1 MGYGSAEG
9 SQRKVVMS
17 AEILELGKKPISD
30 ATPTGVPSRD
40 DPAYEAL
47 TAEFRKLELPELPP
61 VDWGAAIKH
70 SSDLLGNKSKDV
82 LAAVYLAI
90 ALFERD
96 GYDGLAVGLTV
107 LHDLSSTYWDAM
119 HPERVRPRQSA
130 FQYLGDRGAKRVK
143 LRGAIGASRSTL
155 EALVERANQLDALVS
170 EKLEG
175 GSQLLSELQRAL
187 RDVLDETAPAA
198 AAAPAPGAAP
208 SAAPAPSFSGASAPM
223 PGAVGSEDEFDRA
236 VQAIRP
242 VLRAIGE
249 FKRTSNPRDPMA
261 YRLPRIASWIAL
273 KQSPP
278 STGGAT
284 TIPAPQPPDTFAK
297 LEGRIAA
304 LQWAGVLEET
314 EGRVGTSVFWLDLH
328 YFAWSA
334 LRGMGAD
341 FNPAAEAVAGEVR
354 GLLQRLPELPTL
366 TFAGGMPL
374 ASDATRSWIQDTV
387 MAAPGGGGG
396 GGTARSGMALAL
408 ATETAEPEGLA
419 EARERATALAA
430 EGKLTEAVRLFEAG
444 AARAIRARERAA
456 WRVAVARLCADA
468 SRHDVALAQLE
479 ALQDDLQSTT
489 LEAWDPELASQMLR
503 LLLTARQKALP
514 AGAAAP
520 EDQQK
525 TRELLRRLARL
536 DAAAALEFQRPAQ
549 A

>member
-1 MGYGSAEG
+1 
-9 SQRKVVMS
+9 MS

-47 TAEFRKLELPELPP
+47 TAEFRKLELPELPA
-61 VDWGAAIKH
+61 VDWGGAIKH
-70 SSDLLGNKSKDV
+70 ASDLLGGKSKDV

-96 GYDGLAVGLTV
+96 GYDGLATGLTV
-107 LHDLSSTYWDAM
+107 LHDMSATYWDTM

-143 LRGAIGASRSTL
+143 MRGATGASRATL
-155 EALVERANQLDALVS
+155 EALVASANQLDALVS
-170 EKLEG
+170 AKLEG
-175 GSQLLSELQRAL
+175 GSQLLSDLQRAL

-198 AAAPAPGAAP
+198 AAAPAP
-208 SAAPAPSFSGASAPM
+208 SAAASASSASSFSSASAPM
-223 PGAVGSEDEFDRA
+223 PSAVGSEDEFDRA
-236 VQAIRP
+236 VQAVRP
-242 VLRAIGE
+242 ALRSIGE

-278 STGGAT
+278 NTGGAT
-284 TIPAPQPPDTFAK
+284 SIPAPQPPDTFAK
-297 LEGRIAA
+297 LEARIAA
-304 LQWAGVLEET
+304 QQWAGVLEET
-314 EGRVGTSVFWLDLH
+314 EGRIGTSVFWLDLH

-334 LRGMGAD
+334 LRGMGAE
-341 FNPAAEAVAGEVR
+341 FHPAAEAVAGEVR

-374 ASDATRSWIQDTV
+374 ACEAARSWIQDTV

-396 GGTARSGMALAL
+396 GGASRSGMALAL

-444 AARAIRARERAA
+444 AARAIKARERAA

-503 LLLTARQKALP
+503 LLLTVRQKALP